1 LSNVNSGLGQEV
13 KDKVGNDP
21 PRGKLRGIKPGR
33 FRIALKVIRVIRV
46 ICEICGLKTGFPV
59 KNAYFLE
66 LLSIWLKIEVSNYFV
81 NNEIFNR
88 ENQKLCKGG
97 D

>member
-1 LSNVNSGLGQEV
+1 L
-13 KDKVGNDP
+13 KVTVH
-21 PRGKLRGIKPGR
+21 R
-33 FRIALKVIRVIRV
+33 FRTKK
-46 ICEICGLKTGFPV
+46 ELKTGFPV